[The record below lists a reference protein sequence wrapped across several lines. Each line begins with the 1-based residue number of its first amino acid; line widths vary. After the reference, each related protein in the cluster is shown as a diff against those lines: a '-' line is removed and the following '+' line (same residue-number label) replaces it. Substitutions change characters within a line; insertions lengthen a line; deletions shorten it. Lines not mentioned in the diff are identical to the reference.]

1 MATLNGIAIVTGA
14 GSGIG
19 RECALGFAFAGAAGV
34 VFADRNLPAAEE
46 AAETSRRISNNHDSY
61 HALVIQVDVAD
72 RQSVEGML
80 SRTLE
85 KFGRVDYC
93 VNAAGVCPTMVF
105 DRAEQTD
112 SPRWPCAD
120 HATSLI

>member
-1 MATLNGIAIVTGA
+1 MTALDGIAIVTGA

-46 AAETSRRISNNHDSY
+46 AAETSRRIANNHDSY

-72 RQSVEGML
+72 RQSIEGML
-80 SRTLE
+80 SQTLE

-93 VNAAGVCPTMVF
+93 VNAAGVCSISMPVII
-105 DRAEQTD
+105 EYKLTD
-112 SPRWPCAD
+112 LD
-120 HATSLI
+120 GHAPATQYS

>member
-1 MATLNGIAIVTGA
+1 MTVFDGIVIVTGA

-34 VFADRNLPAAEE
+34 VFADRNFPAAKK
-46 AAETSRRISNNHDSY
+46 AAEVSRRIANNNDVY
-61 HALVIQVDVAD
+61 YPLAIQVDVAD

-80 SRTLE
+80 SQALT

-93 VNAAGVCPTMVF
+93 VNAAGVCPTFMPVII
-105 DRAEQTD
+105 EYI
-112 SPRWPCAD
+112 
-120 HATSLI
+120 LISV